1 MTMWSNTLSRLFAAH
16 RTKLIAIVAKRVRD
30 REAAADIVQDVF
42 MRVFEAGS
50 TGSAETDQRLIY
62 AAARNAAIDLGMM
75 NSRRARLMKGVLFEQ
90 ITPIVVLGGG
100 SKLEAKQAI
109 AALDEALAELSP
121 RAREIFLAHRVH
133 GEPTAKIAARLGIS
147 VSAVEKH
154 LVRVLRHCQSRL
166 APHLDRT

>member
-1 MTMWSNTLSRLFAAH
+1 MTTWTNTLGRLFAFH
-16 RTKLIAIVAKRVRD
+16 RTRLESIVVRRVRD

-42 MRVFEAGS
+42 MRVLEAGT
-50 TGSAETDQRLIY
+50 TGSAEADRRVIY

-75 NSRRARLMKGVLFEQ
+75 TARRARLMAGVLPEQ
-90 ITPIVVLGGG
+90 IMPALAGGG

-121 RAREIFLAHRVH
+121 RAREIFLLHRVH
-133 GEPTAKIAARLGIS
+133 GEPTAEIAARFGIS

-166 APHLDRT
+166 APHLDRN